1 MLKINNWQAPEPKQ
15 NGLTIS
21 KEKIWSKNTGRAS
34 EGTMVGDVIAIKTTM
49 KITFPPLSGQQ
60 VSELD
65 AHLEPAF
72 ISVYFKDPRLNA
84 YTTKTFYA
92 GTPSYPVYSYAKDY
106 THMEYV
112 GVAVDL
118 IEQ

>member
-1 MLKINNWQAPEPKQ
+1 MLKINNVQVPEPKSI
-15 NGLTIS
+15 TFT
-21 KEKIWSKNTGRAS
+21 KEKIWSSNTGRTTD
-34 EGTMVGDVIAIKTTM
+34 GTMVGDIIAIKTKM
-49 KITFPPLSGQQ
+49 QITFPPLSGAQAAQ
-60 VSELD
+60 LDEAVS
-65 AHLEPAF
+65 PAF

-92 GTPSYPVYSYAKDY
+92 GTPSYPVYSYAKGLP
-106 THMEYV
+106 EYV